1 MSDTTPALEHIA
13 RLGLAHEVIR
23 YGRAHSV
30 EEAAELRGVE
40 LQRVIKSIVVRRGE
54 GDHLFVLVPGD
65 RVIDW
70 KALRTHLGESRLS
83 LAPAEEALEATGY
96 TPGTITPLG
105 STTALPVIADHTI
118 EGLMSI
124 GGGAHGV
131 AINVEADDL
140 LPALDADRGAVTKPA
155 APPR

>member
-1 MSDTTPALEHIA
+1 MSEATPALQHIA
-13 RLGLAHEVIR
+13 RLGLPHEVVR

-40 LQRVIKSIVVRRGE
+40 LKRVIKSIVVRRSEGE
-54 GDHLFVLVPGD
+54 YLIVLVPGD

-70 KALRTHLGESRLS
+70 KALRSHLGESRLS
-83 LAPAEEALEATGY
+83 LAPADEALAATGY
-96 TPGTITPLG
+96 EPGTITPLG
-105 STTALPVIADHTI
+105 STTALPVVADASI

-131 AINVEADDL
+131 AVNVAADDL
-140 LPALDADRGAVTKPA
+140 LPALGAGVAAVTKPGG
-155 APPR
+155 

>member
-1 MSDTTPALEHIA
+1 MTDTTPAIEHIE

-40 LQRVIKSIVVRRGE
+40 LMRVIKSIVVRRGE

-70 KALRTHLGESRLS
+70 KALRAHLGESRLS
-83 LAPAEEALEATGY
+83 LAAREEALAVTGY
-96 TPGTITPLG
+96 EPGTITPLG
-105 STTALPVIADHTI
+105 STTALPVIADESI

-131 AINVEADDL
+131 AINVAADDL
-140 LPALDADRGAVTKPA
+140 LPALGVERTAVTKPA
-155 APPR
+155 GPPR